1 MHKCEEECNQKPSFA
16 LILHSFQE
24 ATVFLHHR
32 VLQLSNFMI
41 FIISQHPSLVS
52 DQVAYWDP
60 CNWLVTYW
68 EPCIEKEILSLLKTV
83 NERVE
88 AHNSSDEDVVKKDVA
103 YLVKNFPKFLKF
115 KNNGKFGNKWKF
127 TSSGKEKKDFKKKD
141 RKVP

>member
-1 MHKCEEECNQKPSFA
+1 
-16 LILHSFQE
+16 
-24 ATVFLHHR
+24 
-32 VLQLSNFMI
+32 MI
-41 FIISQHPSLVS
+41 EVT
-52 DQVAYWDP
+52 YWDP

-127 TSSGKEKKDFKKKD
+127 TSSGKEKKDFK
-141 RKVP
+141 RKTGRCPNLSNESLVLNVMGMAISKRNVLTI